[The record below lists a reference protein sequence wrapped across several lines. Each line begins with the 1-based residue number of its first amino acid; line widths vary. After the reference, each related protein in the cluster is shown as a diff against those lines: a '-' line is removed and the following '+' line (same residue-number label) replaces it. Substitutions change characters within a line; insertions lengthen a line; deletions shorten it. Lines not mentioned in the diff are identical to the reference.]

1 MLYIIFWCTCWGSHT
16 FKLKLHS
23 LISLLCVCDVNRYLN
38 ETMNDGILSA
48 FTALSVHP
56 YRGDAPE
63 SVLDDY
69 AQLRAMMADH
79 GVTDMPV
86 LSGEWG
92 YALH

>member
-1 MLYIIFWCTCWGSHT
+1 MDSSCGGARSDFVPTSTHSCDHALSH
-16 FKLKLHS
+16 
-23 LISLLCVCDVNRYLN
+23 RYLN
-38 ETMNDGILSA
+38 NTMNDGILSA

-69 AQLRAMMADH
+69 ARLRAMMASH

-92 YALH
+92 